1 MEARKEV
8 VRRIE
13 LGTMNVTT
21 ASREYGVSQTAIYKW
36 LNQYSRTLKSSQM
49 MIMGKKDL
57 DKDKQAL
64 ENELQKV
71 YAELAKKQLQ
81 VEIMERVVAAA
92 SREIGYDLK
101 KKCSPGSL
109 GGTPIIE
116 TNTDTP

>member
-1 MEARKEV
+1 M

-13 LGTMNVTT
+13 LGTINVTT
-21 ASREYGVSQTAIYKW
+21 ASREYGVSKTSIYRW
-36 LNQYSRTLKSSQM
+36 LNQYSRILKSSEM

-64 ENELQKV
+64 ENELQRV

-81 VEIMERVVAAA
+81 VELMERVVAAA
-92 SREIGYDLK
+92 SREVGYDLK
-101 KKCSPGSL
+101 KKCSPGSSV
-109 GGTPIIE
+109 GISDIE

>member
-1 MEARKEV
+1 M

-21 ASREYGVSQTAIYKW
+21 ASREYGVTKTSIYRW
-36 LNQYSRTLKSSQM
+36 LNQYSRTLKSSEM

-57 DKDKQAL
+57 DKDKQML

-92 SREIGYDLK
+92 SKEVGYDLK
-101 KKCSPGSL
+101 KKCSMVSWPGT
-109 GGTPIIE
+109 GNIE